1 MTTYLEFEKPIAE
14 LESKISELRHLPNS
28 GDVDIAEE
36 VMRLQDKAQKQVR
49 AIYAKLTPWQRVQVA
64 RHGERPHAQRYIDRL
79 ITDYTPLAGDRAF
92 AEDAAIVGGLG
103 RLQGRSVVVL
113 GQEKGDDTESRI
125 RHNFGMAKPEGYRKA
140 QRLMR
145 LADRFKIPVVALVD
159 TPGAYPGLD
168 AEARGQG
175 EAIATSIDTC
185 LGLGVPLVSV
195 VIGEGGSGG
204 ALAIASADR
213 VYMLENSV
221 YSVITPEGCASI
233 LWRSNTNAQ
242 DAADAMKMTAQDLKK
257 LEVIDEVIP
266 EPMGGAHRAPEETM
280 DSVGKVI
287 AAALDELSKLDPDSL
302 RRRRQEKFLAMGKK
316 GLKVIPEEEE
326 VKKPSA
332 KVRQRMPHL
341 W

>member
-36 VMRLQDKAQKQVR
+36 VMRLQEKAQKQVR

-103 RLQGRSVVVL
+103 RLAGRSVVVL

-125 RHNFGMAKPEGYRKA
+125 KHNFGMAKPEGYRKA

-145 LADRFKIPVVALVD
+145 LADRFRIPVVALVD

-185 LGLGVPLVSV
+185 LSLGVPLVSV

-233 LWRSNTNAQ
+233 LWRSNANAQ

-266 EPMGGAHRAPEETM
+266 EPMGGAHRAPEETI
-280 DSVGKVI
+280 DAVGKVV
-287 AAALDELSKLDPDSL
+287 AAALDELSKLDPETL

-316 GLKVIPEEEE
+316 GL
-326 VKKPSA
+326 
-332 KVRQRMPHL
+332 
-341 W
+341 